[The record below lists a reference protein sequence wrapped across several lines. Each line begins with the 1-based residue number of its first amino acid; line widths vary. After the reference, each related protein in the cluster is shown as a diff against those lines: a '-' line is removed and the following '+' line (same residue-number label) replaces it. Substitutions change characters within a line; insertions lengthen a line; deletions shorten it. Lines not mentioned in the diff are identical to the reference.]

1 MSDRKIG
8 GKISST
14 SEGIDP
20 KTRKKIFDINV
31 QMISHDSHSFK
42 RCIIRRRIED
52 FDGEVDFSYLPVVLR
67 EYDDNDNQMLKDEIS
82 RQGQMFMEISRKQNC
97 FMNYNGS
104 LLRWKEVDHCWQVE
118 KTMANGR
125 VIIDLKSFAT
135 MNPGYRMGNAKPP
148 NKCGVELLT
157 RKGDYIMLD
166 QINEEEFYLLTP
178 AVIYGFSFALKEWGQ
193 FEVLGLSKINFNE
206 NAFDQLELSKDKK
219 DIIRGLVMQYSEYGQ
234 MRIKPLDPI
243 SNKGKGCIFLC
254 YGPPGTGKTLTAE
267 SVAEFL
273 KRPLWTLSVNEL
285 GTNPVDL
292 ENKLRSVLEVAIKW
306 NAIILLD
313 EADIYLEK
321 RDIADLKRNTLVGI
335 FLRLLEYYQGV
346 LFLTTNRGMN
356 LDDAI
361 YSRINMT
368 IHYPKLGFK
377 ERHKIWTNFLKN
389 ADLSFEADDF
399 SKYELNG
406 RDIRN
411 ILHTARTLAQS
422 KEESLTPN
430 HVINVIE
437 TIQKSRNE
445 MQEMKK
451 TITANETEGYEN

>member
-1 MSDRKIG
+1 
-8 GKISST
+8 
-14 SEGIDP
+14 
-20 KTRKKIFDINV
+20 
-31 QMISHDSHSFK
+31 
-42 RCIIRRRIED
+42 
-52 FDGEVDFSYLPVVLR
+52 
-67 EYDDNDNQMLKDEIS
+67 
-82 RQGQMFMEISRKQNC
+82 
-97 FMNYNGS
+97 
-104 LLRWKEVDHCWQVE
+104 
-118 KTMANGR
+118 MANGR
-125 VIIDLKSFAT
+125 VIIDLQSFAT
-135 MNPGYRMGNAKPP
+135 MNPGYKMGNAKPP
-148 NKCGVELLT
+148 NKCDIELLT
-157 RKGDYIMLD
+157 RKGDYIKLD
-166 QINEEEFYLLTP
+166 QINEEDFYLLTP
-178 AVIYGFSFALKEWGQ
+178 AVVYGFSFALKEWGQ
-193 FEVLGLSKINFNE
+193 FEVLGLSRINFNE
-206 NAFDQLELSKDKK
+206 NAFDQLEMSKDKK
-219 DIIRGLVMQYSEYGQ
+219 DIIRGLVMQYSESGQ

-368 IHYPKLGFK
+368 IHYPKLGIK

-389 ADLSFEADDF
+389 ADLSFEADNF

-422 KEESLTPN
+422 REESLTAN

-445 MQEMKK
+445 MEEIKK
-451 TITANETEGYEN
+451 TIAANKTESCES